1 MDDRERS
8 PMRQALGGFGLVA
21 GATYPFRSLAVF
33 RRTPRLWGY
42 VAIPIL
48 VNFVVGVALYA
59 GLLFF
64 GLESVEG
71 LIVNLSHWLDAL
83 IAKLPAWLSFLEYLI
98 IGVGFLLRLL
108 LIVGLLL
115 VIGFLFVQFG
125 VLLGSPWYGKLS
137 EQLEELRTGQLQ
149 VVEVGMVQDIS
160 RALLYELKK
169 LVLAMGVGL
178 PLLLLNLVPGIG
190 TVIATVGG
198 VTLAATIICL
208 DFLDASLER
217 RRLPF
222 REKLGIV
229 FRSLP
234 ASASFSLVCLGL
246 VSIPLLNLLT
256 IPLCVASGTLFV
268 CDRVLPGGEGNRVLP
283 GAEGSRILPNLP
295 KPPSVPNSDE

>member
-1 MDDRERS
+1 MRLFHTSSFTLEPSIDRERS
-8 PMRQALGGFGLVA
+8 HMRKAIGGFGLLA

-59 GLLFF
+59 GLVFF

-108 LIVGLLL
+108 LVVGLLL

-137 EQLEELRTGQLQ
+137 EQLEEVRTGQLQ
-149 VVEVGMVQDIS
+149 VVEVGIVQDIS

-198 VTLAATIICL
+198 VTLGATIVCL
-208 DFLDASLER
+208 DFLDAPMER
-217 RRLPF
+217 RRLRF
-222 REKLGIV
+222 REKLGLI

-234 ASASFSLVCLGL
+234 ASASFSLVCLGM

-256 IPLCVASGTLFV
+256 IPLCVASGTLFF
-268 CDRVLPGGEGNRVLP
+268 CDR
-283 GAEGSRILPNLP
+283 IYPNLS
-295 KPPSVPNSDE
+295 KPPSLPNSNES

>member
-1 MDDRERS
+1 
-8 PMRQALGGFGLVA
+8 MRKAIGGFGLVA

-149 VVEVGMVQDIS
+149 VVEVGIVQDIS

-190 TVIATVGG
+190 TVVATVGG
-198 VTLAATIICL
+198 VTLAATIVCL
-208 DFLDASLER
+208 DFLDAPMER

-222 REKLGIV
+222 REKLGIL

-246 VSIPLLNLLT
+246 VSIPLLNLVT
-256 IPLCVASGTLFV
+256 IPLCVASGTLFF
-268 CDRVLPGGEGNRVLP
+268 CDR
-283 GAEGSRILPNLP
+283 IYPNLP
-295 KPPSVPNSDE
+295 KPPSLPNSNES